1 MYNRYVPQPD
11 GSYHRRQMQEAN
23 RQQLEYTPPP
33 APPPAP
39 PQQEYCPPY
48 APQQQEH
55 CPPPM
60 QSAPMPWSLPSF
72 FKQLLP
78 RGVDTADLLILLLL
92 LLIAGDCE
100 ESRNNALMTMALYF
114 IL

>member
-11 GSYHRRQMQEAN
+11 GSYHRKQMQDNPHPKQE
-23 RQQLEYTPPP
+23 QPYTPPP
-33 APPPAP
+33 PPPPPPPAP
-39 PQQEYCPPY
+39 EYCPPPNMGPSPE
-48 APQQQEH
+48 A
-55 CPPPM
+55 
-60 QSAPMPWSLPSF
+60 WSLPSF
-72 FKQLLP
+72 FRQLLP

-100 ESRNNALMTMALYF
+100 EDRNNALLTIALYF